1 MPDRKPASSARV
13 LTGVCVVVVLAA
25 LASLNSYQVS
35 AQAARAYPDPYGVSS
50 AERRFA
56 AAIELLPAT
65 DVIGYISD
73 LPLTETAGSTAFV
86 AAQYV
91 LAPRA
96 LVLAD
101 RQTTEWAV
109 GNFGRPGDFAAR
121 GKEAGFTMVRD
132 FGSGVVVYR
141 RIKP

>member
-1 MPDRKPASSARV
+1 MSSKGRILA
-13 LTGVCVVVVLAA
+13 GISVVVVLAA
-25 LASLNSYQVS
+25 LASLNSYQIS
-35 AQAARAYPDPYGVSS
+35 AQAARAYPDPYGVVS
-50 AERRFA
+50 AEQRFA
-56 AAIELLPAT
+56 GALEMLPPK

-91 LAPRA
+91 IAPRA

-101 RQTTEWAV
+101 RQKTEWAV

-121 GKEAGFTMVRD
+121 GTEAGFALVRD
-132 FGSGVVVYR
+132 FGNGVVVYR
-141 RIKP
+141 RTNP